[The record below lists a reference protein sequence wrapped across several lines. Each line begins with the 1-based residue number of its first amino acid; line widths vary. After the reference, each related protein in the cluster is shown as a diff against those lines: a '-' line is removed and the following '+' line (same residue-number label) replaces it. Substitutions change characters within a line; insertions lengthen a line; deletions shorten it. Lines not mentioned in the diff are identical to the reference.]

1 MEATVQTL
9 VIVFYLVTLGV
20 LALYGVHRS
29 ALLFAYLRH
38 RHERTSPRS
47 RFDEAELPVV
57 TIQLPMFNEMFVAER
72 LIEAAARVDYPRDRL
87 EIQVLDDSTDATS
100 TIASLKCDTLRDE
113 GIDVVYLHRQ
123 DRAGYKAGALEAGM
137 ARAKGEFILIFDADF
152 VPGPSILRDLIDFFE
167 DPSVGMA
174 QARWAH
180 LNRDRSVLTHCQ
192 AMLLDG
198 HFVIE
203 HAARNRSG
211 RFFNFNGTAGMWR
224 KTAIIAAGG
233 WQHDTITE
241 DMDLSYRAQ
250 LAGWK
255 FVYAP
260 HVSAPAELPCEMN
273 SFKGQQYR
281 WAKGSVQTARKL
293 LGRILR
299 APVSNKVKTEAF
311 FHLTNNL
318 AYVFLVIL
326 AALQLPNML
335 IRRHIEHPEL
345 LMLDAPLF
353 LATCG
358 SVAAFYVVA
367 HHDLYGGYWQAIKR
381 LPIMMA
387 LGIGLSINNGRAAI
401 EGLFGGGVEF
411 VRTPKRGSID
421 ADPGSGTFRYRGRWP
436 WHNAIELAFALYCTG
451 TLGVAI
457 ATKSWA
463 SVPFVLLFCGG
474 FMYVGLASLHEVLR
488 DRFTQ
493 GDSELTSQPPSTHSS
508 PSPQSMLS

>member
-1 MEATVQTL
+1 MQTL
-9 VIVFYLVTLGV
+9 VIVLYLVTLGV

-29 ALLFAYLRH
+29 ALLFLYLRH
-38 RHERTSPRS
+38 RHERTTPRS
-47 RFDEAELPVV
+47 RFDEEDLPVV

-72 LIEAAARVDYPRDRL
+72 LIDAAASVDYPRDRL

-100 TIASLKCDTLRDE
+100 LIARIKCDALREQGLD
-113 GIDVVYLHRQ
+113 IAYIRRD
-123 DRAGYKAGALEAGM
+123 DRRGYKAGALEAGM
-137 ARAKGEFILIFDADF
+137 KCAKGDFTLVFDADF
-152 VPGPSILRDLIDFFE
+152 VPGPSIIRDLIHFFT
-167 DPSVGMA
+167 DPAVGMT

-180 LNRDRSVLTHCQ
+180 LNRDRSLLTRCQ

-203 HAARNRSG
+203 HTARSRSA

-224 KTAIIAAGG
+224 KAAIAAAGG

-260 HVSAPAELPCEMN
+260 HVSAPAELPCDMN

-293 LGRILR
+293 LGSILR
-299 APVSNKVKTEAF
+299 APVGLKVKTEAF

-318 AYVFLVIL
+318 AYVFLLVL

-335 IRRHIEHPEL
+335 IRRKMEHPEL
-345 LMLDAPLF
+345 LLLDIPLF

-358 SVAAFYVVA
+358 SVAAFYVIA
-367 HHDLYGGYWQAIKR
+367 HHALYGGRWQAIKR
-381 LPIMMA
+381 LPSMMA
-387 LGIGLSINNGRAAI
+387 LGIGLSINNGRAAV
-401 EGLFGGGVEF
+401 EGLFGHDVEF
-411 VRTPKRGSID
+411 VRTPKRGAID
-421 ADPGSGTFRYRGRWP
+421 GQSVSRTAGYRGRWP
-436 WHNAIELAFALYCTG
+436 WHNMVELAFGVYCAV
-451 TLGVAI
+451 TLVVAI
-457 ATKSWA
+457 VTESWA
-463 SVPFVLLFCGG
+463 SMPFLFLFCAG
-474 FMYVGLASLHEVLR
+474 FAYVGVASLYEALR
-488 DRFTQ
+488 TGRGQ
-493 GDSELTSQPPSTHSS
+493 GDSELTAQAPSTHSS
-508 PSPQSMLS
+508 PNPQSMLS

>member
-1 MEATVQTL
+1 MQTL
-9 VIVFYLVTLGV
+9 VIVLYLVTLGM
-20 LALYGVHRS
+20 LALYGIHRS
-29 ALLFAYLRH
+29 ALLFLYLRH
-38 RHERTSPRS
+38 RHERTAPRS
-47 RFDEAELPVV
+47 RFDEADLPAV

-72 LIEAAARVDYPRDRL
+72 LIDAMAGVDYPRDRL

-100 TIASLKCDTLRDE
+100 AIARARCAALRE
-113 GIDVVYLHRQ
+113 RGLDVAYVHREE
-123 DRAGYKAGALEAGM
+123 RTGYKAGALAAGM
-137 ARAKGEFILIFDADF
+137 RRAKGDFLLIFDADF
-152 VPGPSILRDLIDFFE
+152 VPGPGIVRDLIDFFA
-167 DPSVGMA
+167 DPSVGVA
-174 QARWAH
+174 QARWSH
-180 LNRDRSVLTHCQ
+180 LNRDASLLTRCE

-224 KTAIIAAGG
+224 KAAIAAAGG

-260 HVSAPAELPCEMN
+260 HVSAPAELPCDMN

-293 LGRILR
+293 LGAILR
-299 APVSNKVKTEAF
+299 APVSRKVKTEAF

-318 AYVFLVIL
+318 AYVLLLVL

-335 IRRHIEHPEL
+335 IRRQLEHPEL
-345 LMLDAPLF
+345 LMLDVPLF

-367 HHDLYGGYWQAIKR
+367 HRDLYGGSWPAIKH
-381 LPIMMA
+381 LPAMLA
-387 LGIGLSINNGRAAI
+387 IGVGLAVNNGRAAI

-411 VRTPKRGSID
+411 VRTAK
-421 ADPGSGTFRYRGRWP
+421 SGAVDGKTSSRSANYRVRWP
-436 WHNAIELAFALYCTG
+436 WHNAVELVFAAYCVA
-451 TLGVAI
+451 TLVVAI
-457 ATKSWA
+457 LTRNWA
-463 SVPFVLLFCGG
+463 SIPFVLLFSAG
-474 FMYVGLASLHEVLR
+474 FAYVGATSLYEALR
-488 DRFTQ
+488 LGFGQDA
-493 GDSELTSQPPSTHSS
+493 SELTAHAPSTHSS